1 MELWGT
7 KRWRPT
13 FAATATVVVVL
24 VVLASL
30 AGCDLGEDPVAYVAP
45 GARLFAGDVDG
56 DGDVDMITGGGDLW
70 TTLRNDGTGT
80 FTPTVHDD
88 HVNFTKMVLLDA
100 DGDGAGGLDMVN
112 FADFPGD
119 PPAVPASGRLL
130 LRRSNGDGT
139 WADPV
144 EVAET
149 APSAPGD
156 QATIAATTG
165 DVDGDGHPDVVLYRS
180 EPGTAG
186 SAEVFRWT
194 GPGTFAPPVVSPS
207 TAPVVTHGQLDA
219 RSMAT
224 ADVTGDGRLDLVV
237 AGTGSWPGDPDARG
251 QIAVL
256 AGNGAGAFTSATAYA
271 TPAGVSNRAIGPVIG
286 DFDED
291 GRLDVVVADT
301 RVDNGP
307 ETLTFWFGRPGGV
320 LAAPVTRAGKGQHDT
335 ELVAGDVDGD
345 GHLDLVT
352 AASNFNDEEHGSG
365 WWLKGDGHGAIAATT
380 QLNAKVPRD
389 QEHGGLAVADLDR
402 DGRLDV
408 AIGNGAG
415 DLTVFRNRLAA

>member
-13 FAATATVVVVL
+13 YAATATVVVL

-30 AGCDLGEDPVAYVAP
+30 AGCDLGEDPVAYAAP
-45 GARLFAGDVDG
+45 GARLFAGDLDG
-56 DGDVDMITGGGDLW
+56 DGDVDLITGGGDLW
-70 TTLRNDGTGT
+70 TTLLNDGTGT
-80 FTPTVHDD
+80 FTATVHDD

-119 PPAVPASGRLL
+119 PPAVPAAGRLL

-165 DVDGDGHPDVVLYRS
+165 DVDGDGHLDVVLYRS

-186 SAEVFRWT
+186 TAEVFRWT
-194 GPGTFAPPVVSPS
+194 GPGTFAPPVVSVS

-219 RSMAT
+219 RSTAT

-237 AGTGSWPGDPDARG
+237 AGTGAWPGDPDARG

-256 AGNGAGAFTSATAYA
+256 AGNGTGAFTSSTAYA
-271 TPAGVSNRAIGPVIG
+271 TPAGASNRAIGPAIG

-291 GRLDVVVADT
+291 GRLDIAVADT
-301 RVDNGP
+301 RIDNGP
-307 ETLTFWFGRPGGV
+307 ETVTLWKGTAAGT
-320 LAAPVTRAGKGQHDT
+320 LAAPVTLAGKGQHDT

-352 AASNFNDEEHGSG
+352 AACNFNDEATGSG
-365 WWLKGDGHGAIAATT
+365 WLMEGDGDGHIASTT
-380 QLNAKVPRD
+380 ELNASVPHD
-389 QEHGGLAVADLDR
+389 QEHGGVVVADF
-402 DGRLDV
+402 DGDHRLDV

-415 DLTVFRNRLAA
+415 TLTVFRNRLAA